1 MAITYGATPDKSIF
15 PKTISG
21 LTLWLD
27 ANDSST
33 LFDSDIGGNI
43 VTNDGGAIGR
53 WQDKSG
59 NNRNFTQGAP
69 YRPILKKSIQNNKNV
84 IRFDGVDDA
93 MYLSSTISSV
103 GSFFLVF
110 KNLSYKNYGVILNAS
125 TNFGFHSSIDG
136 NYMYP
141 SDFMTNENLNGSSI
155 TVPTFP
161 TTTKLF
167 DGVFK
172 IFDTDTTGWNLQS
185 LSTFT
190 ESVNGEYAEI
200 IVYSSNLSEVN
211 KNKIRNY
218 LNNKWRIY

>member
-110 KNLSYKNYGVILNAS
+110 KNVVKFVALISVIGL
-125 TNFGFHSSIDG
+125 
-136 NYMYP
+136 
-141 SDFMTNENLNGSSI
+141 
-155 TVPTFP
+155 VTFKYE
-161 TTTKLF
+161 KL
-167 DGVFK
+167 V
-172 IFDTDTTGWNLQS
+172 TGL
-185 LSTFT
+185 F
-190 ESVNGEYAEI
+190 V
-200 IVYSSNLSEVN
+200 VYS
-211 KNKIRNY
+211 
-218 LNNKWRIY
+218 